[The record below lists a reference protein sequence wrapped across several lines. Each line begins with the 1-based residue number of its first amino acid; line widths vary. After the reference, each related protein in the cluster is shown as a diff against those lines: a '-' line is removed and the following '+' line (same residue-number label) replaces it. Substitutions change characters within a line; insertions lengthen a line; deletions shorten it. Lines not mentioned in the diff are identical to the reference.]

1 MVIRAECIDLDE
13 DGALGK
19 AYSGVWIGRRRKLV
33 DGDAAASGGSGL
45 ASSNSSI
52 SSSIGL
58 VGVFGVGGVWVPLD
72 VVYRASLGMGLEN
85 EDNLETGRG
94 AVSDA
99 AAEVG
104 IRLEK

>member
-1 MVIRAECIDLDE
+1 MVMRAECMDLDE
-13 DGALGK
+13 EGALGK
-19 AYSGVWIGRRRKLV
+19 AYPGVWGGRLRKLV
-33 DGDAAASGGSGL
+33 DGDAAGSGGSGL

-52 SSSIGL
+52 SSIGL